1 MTAGA
6 PVDPGS
12 FRDRRS
18 RVLDA
23 RGRIVRLL
31 SPSGWEEWRALAG
44 SGLLERLVADGLVPG
59 TRETTIP
66 DGAAALLPDG
76 VAGALEHER
85 IPFVSYPYEWS
96 FSMLR
101 EAARVQLEVLVRALD
116 AGFALQDA
124 SAYNLQWNG
133 GRAQLIDV
141 GSFERRAEG
150 EPWVGYLQF
159 CQLFLYPLLLTA
171 YRDVPFQ
178 PWLRGAIEGISPDQC
193 RRLLRGRDL
202 LRPGVAADVVLQAQ
216 FVARAAAA
224 RTSLRQE
231 LRRGGGEGGGI
242 SAAMLRRNLERLQRV
257 VDGLTWKRAR
267 SAWSRYADDCH
278 YADADRDAKRALVER
293 AALRRPRPR
302 VWDLGANT
310 GEYAR
315 LVAPHAGLVLAM
327 DRDHLA
333 VDLLFRRLRA
343 DGPSNVLPLVVDLLD
358 PSPGIGWRGRERR
371 PLEERG
377 RPDLVL
383 ALALLH
389 HLVIGGNVPLAEV
402 VDWLADLG
410 GDAVVEMV
418 TKDDPMAR
426 RLLLNKDDQYGDYT
440 PEAFE
445 RLAGERFRIVERLP
459 LAGGTRILYELEAR
473 RS

>member
-12 FRDRRS
+12 FRDRQS
-18 RVLDA
+18 RVLEVE
-23 RGRIVRLL
+23 GRIVRLL

-44 SGLLERLVADGLVPG
+44 SGLLERLVADRLVPG
-59 TRETTIP
+59 TRETAIP
-66 DGAAALLPDG
+66 AGAATLLPDG
-76 VAGALEHER
+76 VAGALEHDR
-85 IPFVSYPYEWS
+85 VPFVSYPYEWS

-101 EAARVQLEVLVRALD
+101 EAARVQLEVLVRALA
-116 AGFALQDA
+116 AGFALKDA
-124 SAYNLQWNG
+124 SAYNLQWSG
-133 GRAQLIDV
+133 GRAQLIDL
-141 GSFERRAEG
+141 GSFERRVEG

-178 PWLRGAIEGISPDQC
+178 PWLRGALEGITPEQC

-216 FVARAAAA
+216 LVSRAADA
-224 RTSLRQE
+224 RRSLRQE
-231 LRRGGGEGGGI
+231 LRGAGNEGGM
-242 SAAMLRRNLERLQRV
+242 SAAMVRRNLERLQRI
-257 VDGLTWKRAR
+257 VDGLQWRRAS

-278 YADADRDAKRALVER
+278 YADADREAKRALVER
-293 AALRRPRPR
+293 AGRRRPRAR

-315 LVAPHAGLVLAM
+315 LVAPHAGLVVAM

-333 VDLLFRRLRA
+333 VDLLFRRLR
-343 DGPSNVLPLVVDLLD
+343 DEGPANVLPLVVDLLD

-371 PLEERG
+371 PLEDRG

-389 HLVIGGNVPLAEV
+389 HLVIGGNLPLREV
-402 VDWLADLG
+402 ITWLADLG
-410 GDAVVEMV
+410 ADAVVEMV

-445 RLAGERFRIVERLP
+445 RLASERFRIVERLP
-459 LAGGTRILYELEAR
+459 LAAGTRILYELEAR